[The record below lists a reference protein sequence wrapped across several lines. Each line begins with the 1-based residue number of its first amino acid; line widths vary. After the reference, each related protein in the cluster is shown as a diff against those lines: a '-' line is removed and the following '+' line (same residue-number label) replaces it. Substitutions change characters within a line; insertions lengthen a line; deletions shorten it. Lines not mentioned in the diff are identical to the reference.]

1 MSCLSDLIL
10 RSKNNNQFHQDI
22 YKGQMDRR
30 KIVTNFTGV
39 VTTLFFIF
47 GMSAQAQTMGSS
59 NKVTISY
66 EVRKISGLNTNVSE
80 FCPVIFGNKLIYTS
94 NREYNL
100 NNWGEDELEQKW
112 VHQHLCSR
120 DHEYVIGFCRFGSV

>member
-1 MSCLSDLIL
+1 
-10 RSKNNNQFHQDI
+10 
-22 YKGQMDRR
+22 MDRR
-30 KIVTNFTGV
+30 KIVANFTGI

-47 GMSAQAQTMGSS
+47 GMSAQAQTMGAS

-100 NNWGEDELEQKW
+100 NNWGEDSWNKN
-112 VHQHLCSR
+112 
-120 DHEYVIGFCRFGSV
+120 GFINIYAAEIMNTFFIVF